1 MRLANVAVR
10 YRGRRGGR
18 GGVHALADI
27 SLRIGA
33 REKLGVV
40 GGNGAGKSTLLRVMA
55 GALAPDA
62 GVSDAEGA
70 STALLSLNAGFDV
83 ELSGARN
90 IVMHGMLTGLT
101 RRQALTRVPHVVQ
114 TSGLGDAI
122 HRRVATYSDGMRARL
137 GFWTAMN
144 LDPDILL
151 VDEVLSVGDSEFRER
166 SRQAMI
172 DRLRSERTVVLASH
186 NVDFLERMC
195 ERVIWLE
202 RGRVAMD
209 GAAEEVLGSYRS
221 AGGAV
226 SADASRNAR
235 RASKVLAPKREARQV
250 RERDAQLASKQKAQP
265 APEQKAQPAP
275 EQEVRP
281 VPKQLFVCGAPG
293 GVAQSVATVLNA
305 HPAIVLGLARYGRL
319 LAGQPRQ
326 AHCEDWPALFRS
338 ERFLTPRPEDTDA
351 PHPLPATADA
361 LAGKIDGAAYVGDA
375 IGGLDE
381 RLDFLRDAFPNC
393 AIVLVVRE
401 PVSATAAWL
410 RGEAVDAQANVGDI
424 APFVCQWNESLVI
437 ALQARRRLG
446 RQLVCVSYDRLFGN
460 GRRRT
465 YRDLLSILGLPP
477 APSAAS
483 EALLENMARE
493 LKRDRDVPARL
504 RSMVE
509 RRADF
514 RRYARLLHQV
524 A

>member
-10 YRGRRGGR
+10 YRKRRGGR
-18 GGVHALADI
+18 GGVQALTDI
-27 SLRIGA
+27 SLHIGA
-33 REKLGVV
+33 GEKLGVV

-62 GVSDAEGA
+62 GSADAEGA
-70 STALLSLNAGFDV
+70 STALLSLNAGFDT

-101 RRQALTRVPHVVQ
+101 RRQALARVPHVVQ

-122 HRRVATYSDGMRARL
+122 HRRVATYSNGMRARL

-151 VDEVLSVGDSEFRER
+151 VDEVLSVGDREFREK

-172 DRLRSERTVVLASH
+172 DRLQGERTVVLASH
-186 NVDFLERMC
+186 NDRFLEQMC

-202 RGRVAMD
+202 NGRVAMD
-209 GAAEEVLGSYRS
+209 GAAKEVLGSYRS
-221 AGGAV
+221 AAGDSV
-226 SADASRNAR
+226 SASASPNAR
-235 RASKVLAPKREARQV
+235 QGNKGQATEREA
-250 RERDAQLASKQKAQP
+250 
-265 APEQKAQPAP
+265 
-275 EQEVRP
+275 P
-281 VPKQLFVCGAPG
+281 VPRQLFVCGAPG
-293 GVAQSVATVLNA
+293 GASESVAALLNT
-305 HPAIVLGLARYGRL
+305 HPAIVLGLGRYARL
-319 LAGQPRQ
+319 LAAEDGKRDAAGQP
-326 AHCEDWPALFRS
+326 HCQDWAALFRRQ
-338 ERFLTPRPEDTDA
+338 RFLTPQPGDTDT
-351 PHPLPATADA
+351 PHPLPDTANA
-361 LAGKIDGAAYVGDA
+361 LRNKIDRAAYVGDTL
-375 IGGLDE
+375 GSVE
-381 RLDFLRDAFPNC
+381 HRLDFLREAFPNC

-410 RGEAVDAQANVGDI
+410 RCQTVGDGDAPPDI
-424 APFVCQWNESLVI
+424 RPFVRQWNESVTI

-446 RQLVCVSYDRLFGN
+446 RHLVCVSYDRLFGN

-465 YRDLLSILGLPP
+465 YGNLLTVLGLPA
-477 APSAAS
+477 APSATS
-483 EALLENMARE
+483 EVCLANMAKQ
-493 LKRDRDVPARL
+493 LKHDRDLPAPV

>member
-33 REKLGVV
+33 GEKLGVV

-70 STALLSLNAGFDV
+70 SIALLSLNAGFDV

-101 RRQALTRVPHVVQ
+101 RRQALTRVPHVVH

-172 DRLRSERTVVLASH
+172 DRLRGERTVVLASH
-186 NVDFLERMC
+186 NVGFLEQMC

-221 AGGAV
+221 AGSPV
-226 SADASRNAR
+226 SAHSSRNAK
-235 RASKVLAPKREARQV
+235 RASKGLAPEREARPV
-250 RERDAQLASKQKAQP
+250 HERETRLASKQKAQP
-265 APEQKAQPAP
+265 APEQ
-275 EQEVRP
+275 EERP
-281 VPKQLFVCGAPG
+281 VPKQLFVCGTPG
-293 GVAQSVATVLNA
+293 GIAQSVATVLNA

-361 LAGKIDGAAYVGDA
+361 LASKIDGAAYVGDA
-375 IGGLDE
+375 LGDLDE

-410 RGEAVDAQANVGDI
+410 RGEAADAQASVGDI
-424 APFVCQWNESLVI
+424 APFVCQWNESLAI

-514 RRYARLLHQV
+514 RRYSKLLHQV